1 MFEAVRFLSYK
12 CLADVTIELGR
23 MTLLVGANASGKS
36 SVLDGL
42 HLLCQLGVPRA
53 DESKAYGY
61 RPGAVFSGPHSAERL
76 RTFGH
81 TGPLRIEASAGQGE
95 VTRVALAVAAE
106 PASSSAGVSFTV
118 QVELPGESRRSIT
131 VPPNPSGTST
141 FFQDL
146 ETRGFGRAVRLRL
159 DSAKVAGF
167 APDSKQPRVEHDG
180 AGTAAVIAWLA
191 ERRAPELDAIEADLR
206 RVVPRARRLV
216 PERAEPEGRLGR
228 LFKLEMEGGAE
239 VPADLLSEG
248 TLLTIGLLTVLHGSP
263 APRLVLLDDF
273 DRALH
278 PKAQAQLV
286 QRTDLQFVCTTHSP
300 YVLDLFEAEDVRVL
314 RADAQGF
321 TRARKLTEH
330 PEWVEWKETLKAGE
344 FWSYVGEDWL
354 DGPMSASS
362 CATQTASRAETA
374 PWRP

>member
-1 MFEAVRFLSYK
+1 MFDAVRFLSYK
-12 CLADVTIELGR
+12 CLADVPTIELGR
-23 MTLLVGANASGKS
+23 MTLLLGANASGKS

-42 HLLCQLGVPRA
+42 HLLCQLGVPQV
-53 DESKAYGY
+53 DESHANGY
-61 RPGAVFSGPHSAERL
+61 RPGAVFSGLHSAERL
-76 RTFGH
+76 RTFGR

-106 PASSSAGVSFTV
+106 PAFGSADVRFTV
-118 QVELPGESRRSIT
+118 EVELPGESRRSIT
-131 VPPNPSGTST
+131 VPPNPSGTT
-141 FFQDL
+141 AFFHDL

-286 QRTDLQFVCTTHSP
+286 ACVKDMLVQRTDLQFVCTTHSP

-330 PEWVEWKETLKAGE
+330 PEWVQWNETLKAGE

-354 DGPMSASS
+354 DGPADGG
-362 CATQTASRAETA
+362 
-374 PWRP
+374 